1 MKKKLSAI
9 VLSAVLLSSLAAC
22 GGGKTNEGA
31 SPSGNADTNA
41 SNANTSSNGKK
52 AVITIIQNKVEIQ
65 EQLEAAVKEF
75 NGLQDQ
81 VEVQTLGI
89 AGDNLTTVLQTQFG
103 SAPEKAPTIFTTASG
118 SEFEKFLPY
127 MAELGDTKAA
137 SRILEGQDKSAIK
150 DGKLYG
156 LPVALEGFGLIY
168 NKDLFKQA
176 GVDPAAIKS
185 IDDLVEASKKLE
197 QQDGVKHAIAFAEE
211 SYFRF
216 MHFFNWPFA
225 LMNNTSETIGKIN
238 AGELKIQDIPEM
250 KAFAADLDKLKPYT
264 NLSKNTYD
272 EQVAGFA
279 EGQFAMIHQGNWA
292 QNLLNDYKVSFEYG
306 FLPFPLNGN
315 EGISIGNSNFFRV
328 NKHASEE
335 QQKGAK
341 AFLDWLI
348 TDPAGQRYV
357 TEEFKLIPV
366 YSGFDTSKMD
376 PLSQEVNRYASEDK
390 AVPWVFDQFPAGAHQ
405 DFANEMEKY
414 YSGKVNSEG
423 LLEGLEKVWMNAV
436 K

>member
-9 VLSAVLLSSLAAC
+9 VLSAVLLSSLVAC
-22 GGGKTNEGA
+22 GGKANEG
-31 SPSGNADTNA
+31 SIPSNNADTA
-41 SNANTSSNGKK
+41 TKSTGKK

-75 NGLQDQ
+75 NSSQDQ
-81 VEVQTLGI
+81 VEVQTLGV

-127 MAELGDTKAA
+127 MAELGDMKSA
-137 SRILEGQDKSAIK
+137 SLILDGQDKPAMK

-168 NKDLFKQA
+168 NKDLFSKA
-176 GVDPAAIKS
+176 GVKPEDIKS
-185 IDDLVEASKKLE
+185 IDDLVAASVKLE

-216 MHFFNWPFA
+216 MHLFNWPFA
-225 LMNNTSETIGKIN
+225 LMNNTSEVIGKIN
-238 AGELKIQDIPEM
+238 SGEVKIQDIPEM
-250 KAFAADLDKLKPYT
+250 KSFAADLDKIKPHT

-292 QNLLNDYKVSFEYG
+292 QTLLNDYDVSFNYG

-315 EGISIGNSNFFRV
+315 DGISIGNSNYFRV
-328 NKHASEE
+328 NKHASSE
-335 QQKGAK
+335 QQQGAK
-341 AFLDWLI
+341 AFLDWLL
-348 TDPAGQRYV
+348 TNPAGQRYV
-357 TEEFKLIPV
+357 TEEFKWIPV

-376 PLSQEVNRYASEDK
+376 PLSQEVNRFASEGK

-405 DFANEMEKY
+405 DFASEMEKY
-414 YSGKVNSEG
+414 YAGKETSSG
-423 LLEGLEKVWMNAV
+423 LLEGLEKVWMNAA